1 MYTENTGKHHRNGL
15 PVWLL
20 PLLVVISF
28 WGVSQNIMVVDGCK
42 LIPET
47 TFKRAYNE

>member
-1 MYTENTGKHHRNGL
+1 MTTTTQTKSKFVPEAT
-15 PVWLL
+15 PTT
-20 PLLVVISF
+20 F
-28 WGVSQNIMVVDGCK
+28 GCK